1 MGLSDNG
8 HYLMSYAYSYQ
19 TNSVSK
25 YDTIQS
31 DIADAYA
38 YLDEADEEQPPADD
52 FDDVDDEELA
62 KVFALSWDN

>member
-1 MGLSDNG
+1 
-8 HYLMSYAYSYQ
+8 
-19 TNSVSK
+19 VSK
-25 YDTIQS
+25 WDTIQS

-52 FDDVDDEELA
+52 FDDVDDAELA